1 MRIFKEEQR
10 FTQLWLIAFIS
21 TITILLTIIFTK
33 NFINGKMG
41 FLKYIWLLSII
52 LIPCALIFL
61 IKLIT
66 RIDEIG
72 VHYQFYPIHLKM
84 KIIPWKDI
92 KFAQTR
98 IYNAIP
104 EYGGWGLKNGNFGK
118 KGAAIS
124 IKGNSGIQLTLSNNK
139 KILIGTQ
146 KKFDADNIISR
157 YIHKN

>member
-10 FTQLWLIAFIS
+10 FNQLWLIAFIS
-21 TITILLTIIFTK
+21 TVSILLTIIFTK
-33 NFINGKMG
+33 NFINGKVG
-41 FLKYIWLLSII
+41 FLKYIWFLSII
-52 LIPCALIFL
+52 LIPCALIF
-61 IKLIT
+61 IVKLKT

-72 VHYQFYPIHLKM
+72 VHYQFFPIHFKM

-98 IYNAIP
+98 IYNATL
-104 EYGGWGLKNGNFGK
+104 EYGGWGLKSGNFGK
-118 KGAAIS
+118 KGAAIN
-124 IKGNSGIQLTLSNNK
+124 IKGNIGIQLTLSDNK

-146 KKFDADNIISR
+146 NKFHADNIISR